1 MAVFSSDQSTRRSWL
16 HMYCSEIVSN
26 TQMGA
31 REWHIS
37 MCVCVCG
44 NNATKITPDNHET
57 LKPIIICMKQQRT
70 LMIIYD
76 TEMTHVMNITRQS
89 ITICVRIASG
99 NHDMRGTCEWT
110 HSLLSSPLLSFPFL
124 SFPFLLLHALLLFTT
139 CDVVCS
145 APLLSSPFLSFPFLS
160 FFFMH
165 FSTPTVVHN
174 V

>member
-1 MAVFSSDQSTRRSWL
+1 
-16 HMYCSEIVSN
+16 MYCSEIVSN